1 MLFKKKEKEKELSSQ
16 LVDVRKFILFS
27 DKAIISIDCIRCV
40 ERDENKITIN
50 YRSNARTEA
59 TVITCVDVENAKAVM
74 EELGNMINQEVVI
87 LGKD

>member
-1 MLFKKKEKEKELSSQ
+1 MLFKKKEKELKSEL
-16 LVDVRKFILFS
+16 VTVRKFILFS

-40 ERDENKITIN
+40 ERDGNKITIN

-59 TVITCVDVENAKAVM
+59 TTILCDDIKTAKAVM
-74 EELGNMINQEVVI
+74 EELGTKINEEVVI